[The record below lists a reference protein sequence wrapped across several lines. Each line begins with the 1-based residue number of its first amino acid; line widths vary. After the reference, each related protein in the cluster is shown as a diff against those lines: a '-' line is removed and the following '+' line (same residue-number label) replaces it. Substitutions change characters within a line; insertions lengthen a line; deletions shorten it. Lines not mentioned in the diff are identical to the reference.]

1 MLTAATK
8 NFENVR
14 IWGATQ
20 PLLSSTHGW
29 ASGDEI
35 LLVLSIEQLNLE
47 RLALQAIV
55 SLVYVMPYLQYPV
68 DADLSISLNGSAN
81 LQLTFC

>member
-1 MLTAATK
+1 MSTS
-8 NFENVR
+8 
-14 IWGATQ
+14 
-20 PLLSSTHGW
+20 PLGW
-29 ASGDEI
+29 ASGGEI

-68 DADLSISLNGSAN
+68 DADVSISLNGSAN
-81 LQLTFC
+81 LRLTFC